1 MGPGGF
7 HRRAVA
13 ARRSMNTYASTNQM
27 FAHHGTRSLGSLHS
41 LDLEHVHPAT
51 RSVVYRGDGAE
62 GRGKR
67 GMPARALMAPGS
79 KEKRQLAR
87 TYAFSSCYCWW
98 RSVRPCPGMGS
109 GDLFV
114 RPRLSCLL
122 LLCIGACFALSHR
135 FLHPGCLG
143 GGNEQVRRHR
153 LGGNP
158 AR

>member
-1 MGPGGF
+1 
-7 HRRAVA
+7 
-13 ARRSMNTYASTNQM
+13 M

-87 TYAFSSCYCWW
+87 T
-98 RSVRPCPGMGS
+98 
-109 GDLFV
+109 
-114 RPRLSCLL
+114 
-122 LLCIGACFALSHR
+122 
-135 FLHPGCLG
+135 
-143 GGNEQVRRHR
+143 

-158 AR
+158 ARLYSPDNASQPTAM